1 MRPWDASHLPANADA
16 PGWFPRVP
24 TMLGGT
30 PDQGR
35 HFALR
40 EAGSTAM
47 PRPDPKPDQPQPL
60 REPSEEPAHGPRE
73 DPPRPPG
80 EEPFPEPP
88 EQPVYD
94 PPPGP
99 LVPGRPGDPG
109 GQPPMM

>member
-1 MRPWDASHLPANADA
+1 
-16 PGWFPRVP
+16 
-24 TMLGGT
+24 
-30 PDQGR
+30 
-35 HFALR
+35 
-40 EAGSTAM
+40 M

-60 REPSEEPAHGPRE
+60 REPPEEPARGPRE

-88 EQPVYD
+88 ENPVYD

-109 GQPPMM
+109 GQPPMMREPARSPDAAQRATCVLVARMERSGMRER

>member
-1 MRPWDASHLPANADA
+1 
-16 PGWFPRVP
+16 
-24 TMLGGT
+24 
-30 PDQGR
+30 
-35 HFALR
+35 
-40 EAGSTAM
+40 M

-60 REPSEEPAHGPRE
+60 REPPGRVVVLPGLTEEPARGPRE